1 MAARRSDWAIATTRT
16 GGMSARSSVS
26 VQLNLN
32 RTGLTDETQVEQ
44 LEQPGRQ
51 LVPPDLPSIVLIEA
65 AGIRQRYRN
74 RGSAF
79 RLLKIDFAWRS
90 RECTMSLQVV

>member
-16 GGMSARSSVS
+16 GRMSTGSSVPEP
-26 VQLNLN
+26 LNMS
-32 RTGLTDETQVEQ
+32 RKGLTDETQVEQ

-51 LVPPDLPSIVLIEA
+51 LVPPDLPAIVLIEA
-65 AGIRQRYRN
+65 AGIRQRHRN

-79 RLLKIDFAWRS
+79 RLVEIVFA
-90 RECTMSLQVV
+90 

>member
-26 VQLNLN
+26 GPLSLN

-65 AGIRQRYRN
+65 VIINQRHRN
-74 RGSAF
+74 GGSAF
-79 RLLKIDFAWRS
+79 RLVKVDFA
-90 RECTMSLQVV
+90 C

>member
-1 MAARRSDWAIATTRT
+1 MAARRSDWAIAMTQTRAMRA
-16 GGMSARSSVS
+16 GSSVPGPLS
-26 VQLNLN
+26 LN

-51 LVPPDLPSIVLIEA
+51 LVPPDLPSIVLVEA
-65 AGIRQRYRN
+65 AGIRQRHRN

-79 RLLKIDFAWRS
+79 RLLKIDFAWQS
-90 RECTMSLQVV
+90 RECMMSLEVV